1 MEERWSMMNRTTK
14 GLCLWAVALLVAGWG
29 VGRWRAGC
37 ADAKMR
43 QSLLRQAVGIA
54 ETIDP
59 ELVRQLS
66 FTAADAGTPA
76 FEYLRRQMAALGKH
90 LPQRGIYSL
99 AQRNGTL
106 FFGPENYCEDDPMAS
121 PPGTVYEEPSAEDL
135 GVFTTGR
142 PSTMGPVTDEY
153 GTFVCALAPILDPS
167 TGEVLM
173 AVGMDV
179 LADDW
184 RATVNRARHRAT
196 LAVLLVGLAFPVGVA
211 AIRQRRHRTTRHRQS
226 VAANTSDPNHVVPG
240 AHRYMSTGLLL
251 GMGVLAVAFLA
262 VVLVQGWH
270 WTHAEIR
277 HSADQQARLAVAF
290 GAALRDYV
298 GEYVRP
304 EMEKHV
310 TRDDFMPETMST
322 SFIARAVL
330 EKVQEAFPNSLVRLA
345 STNPRNPANQATPEE
360 EELIKHFE
368 QHPESD
374 VWSGTMQ
381 LFEGGQTYSVHAMAR
396 RFDASCLQCHGR
408 PEDAPATLLERYGAT
423 AGFGRSVGEV
433 SLNLAAIPVGQSYA
447 AAGARV
453 WRHMLVAFGL
463 CVVFLGGI
471 AVLICVDIRQ
481 RRRSEMSLHASKQQ
495 LARIVEQSPIP
506 TFLID
511 ADRRVTHWNRA
522 LEELTGIPAG
532 EVIGT
537 RNHWRAF
544 YASERP
550 CMADLLVSGAVDTI
564 AQWYPDDSRK
574 SELIGEA
581 YEASEFFPEIGR
593 DGRWLHLTAT
603 MIRDDQNRLL
613 GAMETLEDITQ
624 RKRAEE
630 ELQKHEAFITAVL
643 DNIPIGVAVGSMDP
657 IVQFTYMN
665 DNFARLYRTTREA
678 LAPPDAFWEAVYED
692 PDRRHEVRRKVL
704 QDCAS
709 GNPERM
715 HWDDIP
721 ITCQGQETTF
731 VSAKNA
737 FLPGQSL
744 MISIVW
750 DVTKRNRAENQLK
763 ESLSLLEAT
772 LESTADGILVVDG
785 QGRIKNFNRQF
796 QDLWRLT
803 DEVLATHDD
812 DLALAAATPLLTDP
826 DAFAAQVRGLY
837 NQRDQEGNGM
847 LHFRDGRV
855 VEYYSKPQFLGRRIT
870 GRVWSFRDVT
880 ETYEAD
886 QEQAKL
892 LHQVATINEELTH
905 FAYVVSHDLKAPLRG
920 IKMLSE
926 WLRTDWGEKLDEE
939 ARENLHLLEGRVRRM
954 HNLIEGILQY
964 SRVGRIKED
973 VVAVDLG
980 DLLPGIV
987 DAIAPPAHITVRVD
1001 GPLPTIE
1008 CEKTRI
1014 TQVFQNLL
1022 TNAVKYIDK
1031 PAGEVV
1037 VACTEDSDA
1046 WTFSVTDNGPGIEE
1060 KYFERIFKIFQTLA
1074 PRDEFESTGVGLTL
1088 VKKIVEHYGG
1098 RIWVVSEVGKGS
1110 TFFFTLPKRT
1120 TAITGSQSIEDPCVL
1135 ACESDTSGG

>member
-121 PPGTVYEEPSAEDL
+121 PPGTVYEEPSAKDF

-153 GTFVCALAPILDPS
+153 GTFVCALAPILDPD

-330 EKVQEAFPNSLVRLA
+330 EKVQEAFPNSLVRFA

-408 PEDAPATLLERYGAT
+408 PEDAPATLLERYGVT

-433 SLNLAAIPVGQSYA
+433 SLDLAAIPVGQSYA

-481 RRRSEMSLHASKQQ
+481 RRQAETSLRDSQQ
-495 LARIVEQSPIP
+495 RLSSIVQSSPIP
-506 TFLID
+506 TFIID
-511 ADRRVTHWNRA
+511 TNHRVIHWNRA
-522 LEELTGIPAG
+522 IEQLTGIAADQVVG
-532 EVIGT
+532 MTE
-537 RNHWRAF
+537 HWRAF
-544 YASERP
+544 YNTERP
-550 CMADLLVSGAVDTI
+550 CMADLLIDGQIEAI
-564 AQWYPDDSRK
+564 PQWYQQDFGK
-574 SELIGEA
+574 SMLLEEA
-581 YEASEFFPEIGR
+581 YEATSFFPDKGPTGLWLRLTAALIR
-593 DGRWLHLTAT
+593 DGQGHL
-603 MIRDDQNRLL
+603 I
-613 GAMETLEDITQ
+613 GAMETLQDITE
-624 RKRAEE
+624 RTRA
-630 ELQKHEAFITAVL
+630 A
-643 DNIPIGVAVGSMDP
+643 
-657 IVQFTYMN
+657 
-665 DNFARLYRTTREA
+665 EA
-678 LAPPDAFWEAVYED
+678 L
-692 PDRRHEVRRKVL
+692 RRSERQLQRILDSIVAGVFIIDSDTHTILDVNESAARKVGL
-704 QDCAS
+704 SKAELIGKQCHRLICTAECGQCPVTDL
-709 GNPERM
+709 GHTINNLERIGLRA
-715 HWDDIP
+715 DGSTLP
-721 ITCQGQETTF
+721 ILKTVTEGFIQGRSCLIESF
-731 VSAKNA
+731 VEITDQK
-737 FLPGQSL
+737 
-744 MISIVW
+744 
-750 DVTKRNRAENQLK
+750 KAEAELK

-785 QGRIKNFNRQF
+785 QGRIKNFNRKF

-826 DAFAAQVRGLY
+826 DAFMAQVRELY
-837 NQRDQEGNGM
+837 SQRDQEGNGT

-855 VEYYSKPQFLGRRIT
+855 VEYYSKPQFLGHRIT

-939 ARENLHLLEGRVRRM
+939 ARENLHLLENRVRRM

-1022 TNAVKYIDK
+1022 TNAVKYMDK
-1031 PAGEVV
+1031 PAGEIV
-1037 VACTEDSDA
+1037 VACTEDGDA

-1098 RIWVVSEVGKGS
+1098 RVWVVSEVGKGS
-1110 TFFFTLPKRT
+1110 TFFFTLPKQVSCT
-1120 TAITGSQSIEDPCVL
+1120 QSLEPAEVS
-1135 ACESDTSGG
+1135 AS